1 MTVAEMI
8 AKLQKFPQDQQVKIT
23 DGFKYHFYEG
33 DFEFQLFEDVDGETF
48 VDIGI
53 GGFNT
58 DDG

>member
-8 AKLQKFPQDQQVKIT
+8 EKLQQFPQDQQVKMT

-53 GGFNT
+53 GGLNT
-58 DDG
+58 DD

>member
-8 AKLQKFPQDQQVKIT
+8 KELQQYPPDKEVQIT
-23 DGFKYHFYEG
+23 DGYRYNFYKG

-53 GGFNT
+53 GGYDYET
-58 DDG
+58 